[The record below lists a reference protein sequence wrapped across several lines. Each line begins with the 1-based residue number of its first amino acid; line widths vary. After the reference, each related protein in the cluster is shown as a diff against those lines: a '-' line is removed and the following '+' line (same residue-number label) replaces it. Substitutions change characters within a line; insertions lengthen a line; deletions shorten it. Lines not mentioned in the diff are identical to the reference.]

1 MQLFEIGMILF
12 FIVVITGLLYMN
24 YRSMEGFLNGSAY
37 GTFAPRCGVEFPAC
51 PNGMKC
57 INGYCA
63 VNAPPPFPHGSGLP
77 VFP

>member
-1 MQLFEIGMILF
+1 MQLFEVGMILF
-12 FIVVITGLLYMN
+12 FVVVIAGLLYMN

-63 VNAPPPFPHGSGLP
+63 VNAPPYFPKDTGLP